1 MRIADMNWMQVE
13 QYLKEDDR
21 CVLPVGSTEQHAQ
34 LSLCVDAILSERVAV
49 EAAEPLGVPVYPAMP
64 FGLAP
69 YFSAY
74 PGSVSLRVE
83 TLLAVFRD
91 LVASVRR
98 AGFRR
103 VLIVNGHG
111 GNAPLAALAKELMM
125 ESPEMS
131 IRYHPWW
138 AGPKFTAAL
147 EKISAVGSHASWI
160 ENFPWTRLADAP
172 APDGE
177 KALIDYARLDMSN
190 PATVREIIGDGNFG
204 GAWQMPDEGM
214 LEAWQVGVEETRELI
229 NGPWPNDAAGH

>member
-13 QYLKEDDR
+13 EYLQTDDR

-69 YFSAY
+69 YFQAF
-74 PGSVSLRVE
+74 PGSMSLRVE

-91 LVASVRR
+91 LVDSVHRS
-98 AGFRR
+98 GFRR

-111 GNAPLAALAKELMM
+111 GNSPVAALARELML
-125 ESPEMS
+125 ERPEMS
-131 IRYHPWW
+131 IKYHPWW

-147 EKISAVGSHASWI
+147 ERIDPVGSHASWI
-160 ENFPWTRLADAP
+160 ENFPWTRLENAP
-172 APDGE
+172 APDGS
-177 KALIDYARLDMSN
+177 KALVDYAKLDASS
-190 PATVREIIGDGNFG
+190 PEAVRELIGDGNFG
-204 GAWQMPDEGM
+204 GAWQKPDDVM
-214 LEAWQVGVEETRELI
+214 LEAWRTGVEETREILE
-229 NGPWPNDAAGH
+229 GPWPGHD